1 MAQGLQIWDATSKKI
16 LDSSLQTSSILGT
29 VDITE
34 VGTQVITDSRF
45 SWGTPF
51 FFSDSF
57 YAGSTIKGVV
67 SGTQLT
73 ISVTSAATDIAAF
86 KPLRIYYGVF

>member
-1 MAQGLQIWDATSKKI
+1 MPQGIQVWDATGNKT

-29 VDITE
+29 RDITA

-67 SGTQLT
+67 LGTQIT
-73 ISVTSAATDIAAF
+73 ITVTSAATDIVAF